1 MSEKLNKDKTTF
13 HEFIKQRSRRMKKAF
28 PILFTMGL
36 LIFSDGIAAQKQ
48 HESQTSRRLAKQAHI
63 DFLFNNVAIHL
74 RDGEILSGLLVG
86 LENTSLIVRMA
97 AKDERIP
104 LNNLSK
110 VVIEKEK
117 KKSRSALYGM
127 VVGLYASNLIFF
139 RAKGHPPAYMQDLES
154 GAGFAFWNIILA
166 SAGAGLG
173 LVLGSSFEK
182 KDVEFKFQGDKDE
195 VYAEWEQM
203 EKFILKAESRG
214 KKFHMSLQAGH
225 SFSRVL
231 KNSSTRLENLDF
243 YVSQYRCDDTGCGE
257 NASDF
262 NLLRKF
268 QLTFGLS
275 PSIETGI
282 AIMWLGEPSFRVSRY
297 NHGSVEIDQSLNTRG
312 YYAVS
317 IYKPLHH
324 VTGKT
329 IAWKIGLGA
338 GLAEVNYNWNMSSS
352 VWYPEYLSST
362 AEFKSS
368 KTHLSGVV
376 FTEFSI
382 HPDEF
387 LSFGLIADYVYL
399 PDINIPE
406 IPKTGLP
413 AQNVHLRHGSLGFTL
428 GLNF

>member
-1 MSEKLNKDKTTF
+1 
-13 HEFIKQRSRRMKKAF
+13 MKNTLI
-28 PILFTMGL
+28 ILSTVVM
-36 LIFSDGIAAQKQ
+36 LIFSDALAAQKR
-48 HESQTSRRLAKQAHI
+48 HESQTSENFSKQAHI
-63 DFLFNNVAIHL
+63 DLLFNSIVIHL

-86 LENTSLIVRMA
+86 LDNTSLVVRVA
-97 AKDERIP
+97 EQDERFP
-104 LNNLSK
+104 LDNLAK
-110 VVIEKEK
+110 VVIEKER

-127 VVGLYASNLIFF
+127 VIGLYASNLIFF

-154 GAGFAFWNIILA
+154 GSGFAFWNIILT

-173 LVLGSSFEK
+173 LVLGSIVEREY
-182 KDVEFKFQGDKDE
+182 VEFKFQGDKDE

-203 EKFILKAESRG
+203 ERFIINAESRG

-225 SFSRVL
+225 SYSRVL
-231 KNSSTRLENLDF
+231 TNSSTRLENQDF
-243 YVSQYRCDDTGCGE
+243 YVSRYRCDDTGCGE
-257 NASDF
+257 NASYF
-262 NLLRKF
+262 NLLRKC
-268 QLTFGLS
+268 QITFGLT

-282 AIMWLGEPSFRVSRY
+282 AIMWLGEPSFRALRY

-317 IYKPLHH
+317 IYEPLHH

-338 GLAEVNYNWNMSSS
+338 GLAEVNYQWNLSSS

-382 HPDEF
+382 HPDGF

-413 AQNVHLRHGSLGFTL
+413 AQNVRLRHGSLGFTL